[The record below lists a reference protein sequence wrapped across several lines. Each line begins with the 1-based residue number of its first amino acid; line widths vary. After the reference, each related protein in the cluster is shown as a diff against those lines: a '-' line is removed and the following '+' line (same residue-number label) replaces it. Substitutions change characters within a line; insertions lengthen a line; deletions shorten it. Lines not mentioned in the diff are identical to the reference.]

1 MPDIHGP
8 VSTIYGAP
16 LVIMSTWFSKQLG
29 DGIVAHTPSTEIA
42 EAFQPL
48 YAAAGSPGDMAV
60 FTRYDSEG
68 HLQCEVTAYFAPA
81 AAEVARL
88 FDAEPCAIP
97 PRDGLELLAGDEG
110 CWTVLFPGSGK

>member
-1 MPDIHGP
+1 
-8 VSTIYGAP
+8 
-16 LVIMSTWFSKQLG
+16 MSTWFSKQLG

-42 EAFQPL
+42 EAFRPL
-48 YAAAGSPGDMAV
+48 FAAAGRPADMAI

-88 FDAEPCAIP
+88 FDAEPCARP
-97 PRDGLELLAGDEG
+97 PRDGLGLLAGDQR
-110 CWTVLFPGSGK
+110 CWSVLFPGSAK